1 MATEKGRRKDLRAA
15 GMAAKGKSG
24 QRAGRTLWRRQAG
37 KSKEKVI

>member
-15 GMAAKGKSG
+15 GMAAKGKSV